1 MTEEEKT
8 GKGSARDG
16 RDLAGQKAG
25 GPETGPEIQGP
36 AGAPRPLS
44 EKAAETFN
52 ENMTKLAERLERM
65 NLAQYIELT
74 NKPLK
79 MVWINFLSGL
89 ARGVGMFLGAGVMGA
104 LTIAVMTAVAY
115 YLLNFFNMIP
125 VLGEVTK
132 MGANMVKD
140 FVATHKK

>member
-1 MTEEEKT
+1 
-8 GKGSARDG
+8 
-16 RDLAGQKAG
+16 
-25 GPETGPEIQGP
+25 
-36 AGAPRPLS
+36 
-44 EKAAETFN
+44 
-52 ENMTKLAERLERM
+52 
-65 NLAQYIELT
+65 
-74 NKPLK
+74 
-79 MVWINFLSGL
+79 
-89 ARGVGMFLGAGVMGA
+89 